1 MKKTT
6 IGFFTIVMCTLVL
19 MLTSCQQE
27 GPAEKAGEKVDQ
39 TIEEAGKK
47 IEKTGDAIND
57 KL

>member
-1 MKKTT
+1 MKRTT
-6 IGFFTIVMCTLVL
+6 IGFITIVMCTLVL

-39 TIEEAGKK
+39 TLKEVGKQ

-57 KL
+57 KF